1 VFSTAEDNQNAVTIR
16 VFQGEREMAANN
28 KLLGQFD
35 LVGIPPAPRGMPQ
48 IEVTFDI
55 DANGIVH
62 VHAKDLGTGKEQ
74 SIQITASSGL
84 SEEEIKKMVKEAEM
98 NAAEDK
104 KKREEVEARIQ
115 LDQGVYRA
123 EKSIADA
130 PAEIDAAAKSAL
142 QAAID
147 DAKKALEGGDPETMT
162 AARTAL
168 EQANHK
174 FAEAMYAKASQQG
187 GAAGGDGASAGA
199 SDGGGTKPGREDA
212 VDADFE
218 EVKE

>member
-1 VFSTAEDNQNAVTIR
+1 
-16 VFQGEREMAANN
+16 
-28 KLLGQFD
+28 
-35 LVGIPPAPRGMPQ
+35 MPQ

-62 VHAKDLGTGKEQ
+62 VSAKDLGTGKEQ

-84 SEEEIKKMVKEAEM
+84 SEQEIKRMVQEAEA

-104 KKREEVEARIQ
+104 KRREEVEARIQ
-115 LDQGVYRA
+115 LDQVVYRA

-130 PAEIDAAAKSAL
+130 PAEIDAALKTQL
-142 QAAID
+142 QATID
-147 DAKKALEGGDPETMT
+147 EAKKALESGDVEQMKQ
-162 AARTAL
+162 ARNAV
-168 EQANHK
+168 EQAVHK
-174 FAEAMYAKASQQG
+174 FAEAMYAKASAGQAQG
-187 GAAGGDGASAGA
+187 GGTAGAEAPDGDGAGAGA
-199 SDGGGTKPGREDA
+199 RSGRDDA